1 MTVYGEVMFEF
12 GRDLTVV
19 TVYGEVMFEFG
30 RDLTGV
36 TVCTV
41 K

>member
-1 MTVYGEVMFEF
+1 MFEF

-30 RDLTGV
+30 RDLTVV
-36 TVCTV
+36 TVCMV